1 MAKRDF
7 LSITDYGREELDL
20 LLDLADTLKDSW
32 RAGRGETR
40 LGGKVLGLVF
50 HKPSLRTRI
59 SFEVGMHQLGGKAIY
74 ITDAEIGLGKRESI
88 HDVAQVLSR
97 FVDGIMIRTFKQ
109 SDVEELARHASV
121 PVINGLTD
129 AEHPCQILSDLFT
142 IREKGIGL
150 DGLPLAWI
158 GDGNNVAKSWLD
170 AAYAYGIDLRLACPA
185 GYDPDSD
192 ALRRVAEGGKGRA
205 RVVRTPEEA
214 VRGARVI
221 YTDTWTSMGQEQE
234 AVKRRQAF
242 AGYQVNDALLSI
254 ADPGAIV
261 MHCLPAHRGEEITDA
276 VMDGPRSV
284 VFDQAENRMHLQKAI
299 LVHCIGS
306 GPKR

>member
-7 LSITDYGREELDL
+7 LSITDYRREELDL

-32 RAGRGETR
+32 RAGRSEAR
-40 LGGKVLGLVF
+40 LNGKVLGLVF

-59 SFEVGMHQLGGKAIY
+59 SFEVGMRQLSGQAIY

-88 HDVAQVLSR
+88 HDVAKVLSR

-150 DGLPLAWI
+150 DGLSLAWI

-170 AAYAYGIDLRLACPA
+170 AAVAFDIDLRLACPE
-185 GYDPDSD
+185 GYDPDAN
-192 ALRRVAEGGKGRA
+192 ALQRVAKEGKGRA
-205 RVVRTPEEA
+205 RLVRTAAEA
-214 VRGARVI
+214 VRGARVV
-221 YTDTWTSMGQEQE
+221 YTDTWTSMGQEAE
-234 AVKRRQAF
+234 AAKRRQAF
-242 AGYQVNDALLSI
+242 AGHQVNDELLSL
-254 ADPGAIV
+254 AAPDAIV

-276 VMDGPRSV
+276 VMDGPKSV

-306 GPKR
+306 GPRR